1 MKTLLLLLFLSTSC
15 TTLVTEG
22 ELLHQ
27 WSITAKLYENK
38 NAFILIEDEGY
49 QGIDSSE
56 LRKISQEVK
65 LRDNKLYR
73 ANTWDCEDK
82 ARALVHGVKV
92 RSEYKYSP
100 AIGVA
105 HYTTHKGVQHAIN
118 IAFDVDG
125 NLYFFEPQL
134 DKVVKLN
141 KEEITSIRFLQ
152 I

>member
-1 MKTLLLLLFLSTSC
+1 MRIYLLLLFLSTSC

-22 ELLHQ
+22 ELLNQ
-27 WSITAKLYENK
+27 RSITAKLYQNR
-38 NAFILIEDEGY
+38 NAFILIEDGEY
-49 QGIDSSE
+49 QGIDSME

-65 LRDNKLYR
+65 LRDNKLYK

-92 RSEYKYSP
+92 CRDYKYSP

-105 HYTTHKGVQHAIN
+105 HYMKRRGVYHAIN
-118 IAFDVDG
+118 IVFDVDG

-134 DKVVKLN
+134 DKVVKLT
-141 KEEITSIRFLQ
+141 KEEIASIRFLQ